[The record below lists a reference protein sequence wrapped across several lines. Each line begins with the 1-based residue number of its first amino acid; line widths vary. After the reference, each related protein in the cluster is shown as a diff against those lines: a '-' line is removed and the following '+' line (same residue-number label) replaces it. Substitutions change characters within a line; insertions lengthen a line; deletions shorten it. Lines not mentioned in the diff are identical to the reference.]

1 MDRTQKEQAVGEI
14 KAAWQDVQSLI
25 LAEYRGL
32 TVPVVT
38 ALRDEFRKNDC
49 HYKVLKNTLVRIAIQ
64 GSKMEPITTLLEG
77 PTALIW
83 SNESPSLPAKVATKI
98 AREHEK
104 FVIKGGYF
112 DGQAL
117 DAAGVKSLAT
127 MPGKDELRATLLMT
141 FIAAPTD
148 FVRTLAAGPTNFLYV
163 LQARARSVDAA
174 LGGAA

>member
-1 MDRTQKEQAVGEI
+1 MDRTQKEQTVGDI
-14 KAAWQDVQSLI
+14 KASWQDVQSLI

-38 ALRDEFRKNDC
+38 AVRDEFRKNGC

-64 GSKMEPITTLLEG
+64 GSKLEPITRLLEG

-83 SNESPSLPAKVATKI
+83 SNESPSQPAKVATRI

-117 DAAGVKSLAT
+117 DAAGVQSLAT

-141 FIAAPTD
+141 LIAAPTD

-163 LQARARSVDAA
+163 LQARERA
-174 LGGAA
+174 LGGGAQ